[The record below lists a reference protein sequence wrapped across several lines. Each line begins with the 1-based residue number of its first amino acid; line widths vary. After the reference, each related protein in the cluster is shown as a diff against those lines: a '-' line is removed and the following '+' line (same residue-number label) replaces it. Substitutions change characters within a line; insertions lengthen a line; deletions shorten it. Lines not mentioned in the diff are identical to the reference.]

1 MSKPLFKEVS
11 YSLSKLMDDIEMGE
25 IGLPDIQRPFVWKNS
40 KVRDLFDSMYRG
52 YPVGY
57 LLFWENDISNG
68 IKQIGTNNHQ
78 KVPHLLIVDGQQRL
92 TSLFAVI
99 KEIAVV
105 RENYDSEKIEIAFKP
120 LEGKFEVA
128 DAGIRRSPE
137 WIHNISSCFRKDA
150 SQFKIVGDYL
160 NKLKEVR
167 EQDGKEFTAE
177 EQQKCEM
184 AFQKLFGIL
193 SFPFTVLQLSSD
205 IDEEQVAEVFVR
217 INSKGKTLNQSD
229 FILTLMSV
237 FWEDGRKELEDF
249 CRASRKPEKGVPSP
263 YNYFIEPDPDQLLRV
278 SIGIGFRRA
287 RLKYAYA
294 LLRGKDL
301 ETGKLSSEQRIK
313 QFQILQDAQKHT
325 LDLQNWHDFLG
336 IIQKGGFRS
345 SSMINSKGTLIYAY
359 TLYIIGKKDFNVP
372 HKDLQHAI
380 ARWFFMATITT
391 RYVSS
396 SPESAMERD
405 LADLR
410 GVTNSEQFLNWV
422 DKTINSE
429 LTYDFWETT
438 LPARLETSSSIS
450 PFYNCYLAALHLLD
464 ARALFSDIRIWDA
477 LDPTTKAKKSKVERH
492 HLFPKNYLK
501 SFGFNST
508 RVINQIANYAY
519 VEWKDNIAISDDAP
533 HEYLEAYKEI
543 IPESKLD
550 RMYYWHALPKDWE
563 SMTYMAFL
571 DERRK
576 LMASVI
582 KDGFKELEKGE
593 VNEEKPSSLE
603 QMIFQ
608 GEGIFTEF
616 KSTLR
621 VNMHT
626 GEKDKRMEHAALKTM
641 AGFLNSREGGTLVIG
656 LSDDGTPLGLE
667 NDGFEN
673 EDKMDLHL
681 GNLIKAQ
688 LGVATM
694 LHVKAH
700 FEDYKDNRVLLV
712 DCKPSMVPVYLKN
725 GQEEEFYIRAG
736 GSSAKLTPSQMTEY
750 IKQRFKL

>member
-57 LLFWENDISNG
+57 LLFWENDITNG
-68 IKQIGTNNHQ
+68 VKQIGTNTHQ
-78 KVPHLLIVDGQQRL
+78 RVPHLLIVDGQQRL

-105 RENYDSEKIEIAFKP
+105 RENYDSENIEIAFKP

-128 DAGIRRSPE
+128 DAGIRKSPE

-150 SQFKIVGDYL
+150 SQFKIVGDFL
-160 NKLKEVR
+160 EKLSAVR
-167 EQDGKEFTAE
+167 EQDGKEFSRE
-177 EQQKCEM
+177 EQNTCEM

-237 FWEDGRKELEDF
+237 FWEDGRKELEEF
-249 CRASRKPEKGVPSP
+249 CKASRKPEKGKPSP
-263 YNYFIEPDPDQLLRV
+263 YNYFIEPEPDQLLRV

-301 ETGKLSSEQRIK
+301 ETGKLSSEQRQK
-313 QFQILQDAQKHT
+313 QFEKLQDAQTHT
-325 LDLQNWHDFLG
+325 LNLQNWHDFLD
-336 IIQKGGFRS
+336 IIQRGGFRS
-345 SSMINSKGTLIYAY
+345 ASMINSKGTLIYAY

-372 HKDLQHAI
+372 DKELQLAI
-380 ARWFFMATITT
+380 ARWFFMATITA

-410 GVTNSEQFLNWV
+410 AVNNSTEFLNWV
-422 DKTINSE
+422 EKTIKSE

-450 PFYNCYLAALHLLD
+450 PYYNCYLAALHLLD
-464 ARALFSDIRIWDA
+464 ARALFSEIRIWDA
-477 LDPTTKAKKSKVERH
+477 LDPTTRAKKSKVERH

-501 SFGFNST
+501 SFGYDST
-508 RVINQIANYAY
+508 RIINQIANYAF
-519 VEWKDNIAISDDAP
+519 VEWKDNINISDDAP
-533 HEYLEAYKEI
+533 HEYLEAYKQI
-543 IPESKLD
+543 IPHDKLD
-550 RMYYWHALPKDWE
+550 KMYYWHALPKDWE
-563 SMTYMAFL
+563 SMTYLEFL

-576 LMASVI
+576 LMAAVT
-582 KDGFKELEKGE
+582 KDGFMQLEKGE
-593 VNEEKPSSLE
+593 VIVQKPTTLE

-621 VNMHT
+621 VNLHT
-626 GEKDKRMEHAALKTM
+626 KERDKRMEHAVLKTI

-656 LSDDGTPLGLE
+656 LADDGTPLGLE
-667 NDGFEN
+667 IDGFEN
-673 EDKMDLHL
+673 EDKMNLHL
-681 GNLIKAQ
+681 GNLIKTQ

-694 LHVKAH
+694 LHIKSH
-700 FEDYKDNRVLLV
+700 FEDYKGSRVFLV
-712 DCKPSMVPVYLKN
+712 DCKPSKVPVYLKA
-725 GQEEEFYIRAG
+725 GQVEEFYIRAG
-736 GSSAKLTPSQMTEY
+736 GSSASLTPSQMTDY
-750 IKQRFKL
+750 IKQRFK